1 MSSMLVTPASTIFYA
16 SPIRGCDDH
25 ALTVAD
31 VDEVKAH
38 RSGKPVPPRG
48 VRGRGGIRQLPILLA
63 KIGKN
68 EPCDLVGSLGLVKS
82 MHGRVLSAIEY
93 CAENAEHPCESKLAW
108 RLFSQAIAR

>member
-1 MSSMLVTPASTIFYA
+1 M
-16 SPIRGCDDH
+16 
-25 ALTVAD
+25 
-31 VDEVKAH
+31 KA
-38 RSGKPVPPRG
+38 RRI
-48 VRGRGGIRQLPILLA
+48 GRVSLCLLAAYELGGGGIGQLPILLA

-93 CAENAEHPCESKLAW
+93 CAENAEHPCKSKLAW